1 MSRIEHLG
9 LAELKDRAEGSGYTK
24 IRRREPTAPD
34 VPLARW
40 KGVSTEA
47 GPFFNADVWYNL
59 DGAVLVVHKTGV
71 PDTYYDLA

>member
-1 MSRIEHLG
+1 MIRVGHLG
-9 LAELKDRAEGSGYTK
+9 LTELKDRAEVSGYTK
-24 IRRREPTAPD
+24 IRRRVDGAPS
-34 VPLARW
+34 VSLARW
-40 KGVSTEA
+40 TGVVREA